1 MNYASLFGSSNFS
14 QGKKFLELFYL
25 LRPLRKGEED
35 LRLDTLFGNAV
46 LSEVQK
52 EVWKFW
58 EPGPYSDHTDFVY
71 LFAAEGL
78 PDAR

>member
-1 MNYASLFGSSNFS
+1 LYFKWQTPQVFLAALALMNYASLFGSSNFS

-52 EVWKFW
+52 EVWKF
-58 EPGPYSDHTDFVY
+58 
-71 LFAAEGL
+71 
-78 PDAR
+78 